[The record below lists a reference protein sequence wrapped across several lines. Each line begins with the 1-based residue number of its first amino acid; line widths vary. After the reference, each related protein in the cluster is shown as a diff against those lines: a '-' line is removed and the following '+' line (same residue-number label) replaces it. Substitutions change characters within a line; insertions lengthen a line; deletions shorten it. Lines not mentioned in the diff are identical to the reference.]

1 MIQKLTNVSAKQP
14 WPVWEQG
21 AVSRNEMTGKEY
33 YIPKFSSGVD
43 HHINCDLLLRTAEL
57 ILQELDVS
65 VQRSRHIPSTYIV
78 VTLSSMLRISPTGLN
93 GQMIAHSL

>member
-21 AVSRNEMTGKEY
+21 AVSRNETTGEEY

-43 HHINCDLLLRTAEL
+43 HHVNRDLLLRTAEL
-57 ILQELDVS
+57 VLQELDVS
-65 VQRSRHIPSTYIV
+65 ARWPRHVPSTYPVVIV
-78 VTLSSMLRISPTGLN
+78 W
-93 GQMIAHSL
+93 